1 LNESLTTEEEN
12 SLLAER
18 VARDDFRDFCVVTD
32 VNYDPQWFHDQ
43 IAELLQSVYERVKNG
58 ESPRIMITMPPR
70 HGKSELATK
79 KFPAWV
85 LGKSPEFPI
94 IVSTYSQDLST
105 KFGQGT
111 RDIINSSSYQ
121 NIFDTRLRQDTKAKA
136 SWMTQKDGGYEAVGV
151 GGAITGKGFKIG
163 IIDDPFKN
171 DEEAESEV
179 IRDNIWNWYSTTF
192 YTRQEGNAAIILIN
206 TRWHDAD
213 LSGRLLAQEKE
224 SQANGDTDYDKWEL
238 INFTAV
244 AEKQEANREEGSP
257 LWPDKFSLEQLNRT
271 KKALGPYKWSALYQQ
286 NPVDEESQEF
296 KTAWF
301 KKRSLE
307 EVSKLKTRKFLTIDP
322 ASAMRDKSDNIG
334 AVLNFIDRENKWN
347 LIAWKLR
354 LNAPDLIDF
363 MFKVYQDY
371 GFEKVGIEQGV
382 YEQVIKPYL
391 EVEMRQRN
399 VFFTVVVLKHEQ
411 QAKVL
416 RIRGLIP
423 YYSSGTIYH
432 IEGMCSDLEEELVRF
447 PKGAHDDVADAEA
460 YQIQIAE
467 ETTSTVS
474 QQQSAP
480 QEGYYE
486 ELGI

>member
-1 LNESLTTEEEN
+1 
-12 SLLAER
+12 
-18 VARDDFRDFCVVTD
+18 
-32 VNYDPQWFHDQ
+32 
-43 IAELLQSVYERVKNG
+43 
-58 ESPRIMITMPPR
+58 M
-70 HGKSELATK
+70 
-79 KFPAWV
+79 
-85 LGKSPEFPI
+85 
-94 IVSTYSQDLST
+94 
-105 KFGQGT
+105 
-111 RDIINSSSYQ
+111 
-121 NIFDTRLRQDTKAKA
+121 
-136 SWMTQKDGGYEAVGV
+136 
-151 GGAITGKGFKIG
+151 
-163 IIDDPFKN
+163 
-171 DEEAESEV
+171 

-244 AEKQEANREEGSP
+244 AEKQEANREEGAP

-363 MFKVYQDY
+363 MFKVYSDY

-399 VFFTVVVLKHEQ
+399 VFFRVVVLKHEQ

>member
-1 LNESLTTEEEN
+1 
-12 SLLAER
+12 
-18 VARDDFRDFCVVTD
+18 
-32 VNYDPQWFHDQ
+32 
-43 IAELLQSVYERVKNG
+43 
-58 ESPRIMITMPPR
+58 
-70 HGKSELATK
+70 
-79 KFPAWV
+79 
-85 LGKSPEFPI
+85 
-94 IVSTYSQDLST
+94 
-105 KFGQGT
+105 
-111 RDIINSSSYQ
+111 
-121 NIFDTRLRQDTKAKA
+121 
-136 SWMTQKDGGYEAVGV
+136 
-151 GGAITGKGFKIG
+151 
-163 IIDDPFKN
+163 
-171 DEEAESEV
+171 
-179 IRDNIWNWYSTTF
+179 
-192 YTRQEGNAAIILIN
+192 
-206 TRWHDAD
+206 
-213 LSGRLLAQEKE
+213 
-224 SQANGDTDYDKWEL
+224 
-238 INFTAV
+238 
-244 AEKQEANREEGSP
+244 
-257 LWPDKFSLEQLNRT
+257 
-271 KKALGPYKWSALYQQ
+271 
-286 NPVDEESQEF
+286 
-296 KTAWF
+296 
-301 KKRSLE
+301 
-307 EVSKLKTRKFLTIDP
+307 
-322 ASAMRDKSDNIG
+322 MRDKSDNIG